1 MALTF
6 NLRHLENKPL
16 HLEGELPIE
25 ELDLDIRD
33 ELVSITGPLEYDLA
47 VEKIEHAALV
57 QGELH
62 LPLECECARCLKKFP
77 CDIDLENWTS
87 HLELTGDDAV
97 PVSNDLVDL
106 TPHLREDILLALPQH
121 PLCEPE

>member
-6 NLRHLENKPL
+6 NLRHLENKDL
-16 HLEGELPIE
+16 HLEGELPAE

-33 ELVSITGPLEYDLA
+33 ELVRVSGPLEYDLE

-62 LPLECECARCLKKFP
+62 LPIECECARCLKKIT
-77 CDIDLENWTS
+77 DEIELHDWTC
-87 HLELTGDDAV
+87 HLPLTGADAV
-97 PVSNDLVDL
+97 PVSNDL
-106 TPHLREDILLALPQH
+106 
-121 PLCEPE
+121 